1 MKTNYYII
9 LLISSLFFSC
19 KPTVKEADLQKL
31 NGYWE
36 IESVETTD
44 KKVKQYNV
52 NLTVD
57 YFQLNKKLKG
67 FRKKATA
74 DFSGIYK
81 SNNRKDSIYI
91 KKEQDLFI
99 LTTNTRVH
107 SQTETILEITDD
119 KLILENERGI
129 IYHYKKHQKFDFN

>member
-1 MKTNYYII
+1 MKTNYYFLI
-9 LLISSLFFSC
+9 LTFSLFFSC
-19 KPTVKEADLQKL
+19 KPTIKDTDLQKL

-44 KKVKQYNV
+44 KKIKKYNV

-57 YFQLNKKLKG
+57 YFLVNRNLNG

-74 DFSGIYK
+74 DFSGTYK

-91 KKEQDLFI
+91 KKIKDLFI
-99 LTTNTRVH
+99 LTTNTQVH
-107 SQTETILEITDD
+107 SQTETILEISDD
-119 KLILENERGI
+119 KLILKNEQGI
-129 IYHYKKHQKFDFN
+129 IYHYKKHQKLDFN